1 MDPVQLPFIHELALF
16 LACAGIVV
24 PLFRRLR
31 VSPVLGFLAIGI
43 VIGPL
48 GLGRVV
54 PPDSIWDALVIR
66 DVETT
71 RVVAEFGVVFLL
83 FLIGIELS
91 PERLWAM
98 RRLVFGL
105 GGSQVVVSSAALALV
120 AAALGARPGGAVALG
135 ACLALS
141 STAIVMQLLA
151 ERGQIGSQVGRASF
165 AVLLLQDLAVV
176 PILFIIALLAADGA
190 AVATGTAGVAILKA
204 TAAVAAI
211 AIAGR
216 FALRPLFRLVS
227 GRHSADQFLA
237 MALLVVVATALA
249 THAAGLSLALGAFL
263 AGLLLAETEFRH
275 SISISIEPFKG
286 LLLGLFFM
294 SVGMTIDLAAVAP
307 RAGQL
312 LALVAAM
319 VALKA
324 LLAFA
329 LARGFGIAAGPA
341 SEIACLLGPPGEF
354 GFVVIGTAM
363 AKGLLAPSIGQTSLA
378 VVSLGMLL
386 APGAAWLGRVAHR
399 RLGSGADAEPR
410 EEIPALEGHL
420 IVAGFGRV
428 GGMLRE
434 ILDTQQLPYIAVER
448 DAAIVAVA
456 RADGVEAY
464 VGDAARPEMLD
475 RLGLDRAVA
484 IVVTMDDMPAIERIV
499 ASVRRRWPSL
509 PIVARA
515 RDQAHARRLLALGA
529 TTVVPETLEAA
540 LELAEVSLCAAG
552 VEHDAARQL
561 IDRRRTE
568 ILDVLA
574 RTNSRRADAAR
585 EGVEIPP

>member
-1 MDPVQLPFIHELALF
+1 MDPAQLPFIHELALF

-24 PLFRRLR
+24 PIFRRLR

-54 PPDSIWDALVIR
+54 PSDSIWDALVIR

-91 PERLWAM
+91 PGRLWAM
-98 RRLVFGL
+98 RRLVFVL
-105 GGSQVVVSSAALALV
+105 GGAQVAVTGVILALFATALGVGPGGALAL
-120 AAALGARPGGAVALG
+120 GM
-135 ACLALS
+135 CLALS

-165 AVLLLQDLAVV
+165 AVLLLQDIAVV
-176 PILFIIALLAADGA
+176 PILLLVAILAADGSTATPA
-190 AVATGTAGVAILKA
+190 AAWL
-204 TAAVAAI
+204 AI
-211 AIAGR
+211 AKALVAVTAIALAGR

-227 GRHSADQFLA
+227 GAHSGDQFLA
-237 MALLVVVATALA
+237 MALLVIVATALV
-249 THAAGLSLALGAFL
+249 THVAGLSLALGAFL
-263 AGLLLAETEFRH
+263 AGLLLSESEFRH

-294 SVGMTIDLAAVAP
+294 SVGMTIDLATVAP
-307 RAGQL
+307 QAGAL
-312 LALVAAM
+312 LALVAMLIAIKSL
-319 VALKA
+319 V
-324 LLAFA
+324 AFA
-329 LARGFGIAAGPA
+329 LARASGVGAGPA

-354 GFVVIGTAM
+354 AFVVIGTAL
-363 AKGLLAPSIGQTSLA
+363 ANGLLAPTIGQTSLA

-386 APGAAWLGRVAHR
+386 APGAGWLGRLAHR
-399 RLGSGADAEPR
+399 RMERGAGSTLDDA
-410 EEIPALEGHL
+410 IPALEGHL

-428 GGMLRE
+428 GGMLRA
-434 ILDTQQLPYIAVER
+434 ILDSQQIPYIAVER
-448 DAAIVAVA
+448 DPGIVAAI
-456 RADGVEAY
+456 RRDGVEAY
-464 VGDAARPEMLD
+464 VGDAARIEMLD

-499 ASVRRRWPSL
+499 ASVRSRWPSL
-509 PIVARA
+509 PIIARA
-515 RDQAHARRLLALGA
+515 RDQAHAAHLLDLGA

-540 LELAEVSLCAAG
+540 LELAEVSLRAAG
-552 VEHDAARQL
+552 VEDDAARQL
-561 IDRRRTE
+561 IDRRR
-568 ILDVLA
+568 
-574 RTNSRRADAAR
+574 
-585 EGVEIPP
+585 VEIFDAMTRAPERR

>member
-1 MDPVQLPFIHELALF
+1 MDPGIPPFIHELALF

-31 VSPVLGFLAIGI
+31 VSPVLGFLAIGV

-54 PPDSIWDALVIR
+54 PPESIWDALVIR

-91 PERLWAM
+91 PVRLWAM

-105 GGSQVVVSSAALALV
+105 GGAQVVATGAILALL
-120 AAALGARPGGAVALG
+120 AGALGAGRGEAVALG

-151 ERGQIGSQVGRASF
+151 ERGQIGSQVGRTSF

-176 PILFIIALLAADGA
+176 PILLLVTLLATDGSA
-190 AVATGTAGVAILKA
+190 TAPVTAWLAIVKAV
-204 TAAVAAI
+204 AAVAAI
-211 AIAGR
+211 AIVGR
-216 FALRPLFRLVS
+216 FALPPLFRLVS
-227 GRHSADQFLA
+227 GTHSSDQFLA
-237 MALLVVVATALA
+237 MALLVIVATALV
-249 THAAGLSLALGAFL
+249 THVAGLSLALGALL

-275 SISISIEPFKG
+275 SISITIEPFKG

-307 RAGQL
+307 QAGTL
-312 LALVAAM
+312 LALVVLLIAI
-319 VALKA
+319 KA
-324 LLAFA
+324 VLAFA

-354 GFVVIGTAM
+354 AFVVIGTAL
-363 AKGLLAPSIGQTSLA
+363 ANGLLAPTIGQTSLA

-386 APGAAWLGRVAHR
+386 APGAGWLGRLVHR
-399 RLGSGADAEPR
+399 RLGLTAEAAPG

-434 ILDTQQLPYIAVER
+434 ILDSQQLPYIAVER
-448 DAAIVAVA
+448 DPGIVAAA
-456 RADGVEAY
+456 RRDGVEAY
-464 VGDAARPEMLD
+464 VGDAARPDMLD

-499 ASVRRRWPSL
+499 ASVRQRRPSL
-509 PIVARA
+509 PIIARA
-515 RDQAHARRLLALGA
+515 RDQAHAVHLLALGA

-540 LELAEVSLCAAG
+540 LELAEVSLRAAG
-552 VEHDAARQL
+552 VEDNAAHQL

-568 ILDVLA
+568 IFDAL
-574 RTNSRRADAAR
+574 TRAS
-585 EGVEIPP
+585 ESG